1 MWAPMYCVPPMEQV
15 LREQLLVTHAQLSL
29 LFSAPLLMVAVT
41 AIPGGI
47 LADRIGAKKA
57 AGIGVILIVA
67 GTVLRGTATDVSSL
81 LAFTFI
87 YGAGFGLSYPNIPKL
102 VSAWTPREKA
112 GTTSGLFNL
121 GLPVGSA
128 LVLSLTM
135 PVVFSFTGSYQGV
148 FFIWSIP
155 PIVAA
160 IAWWTLVR
168 EPPSSA
174 VRSQIPGSNTREV
187 FGRLIRNK
195 GLWIL
200 LVLLLLNE
208 FYMNTM
214 IGWTPALL
222 AEIGVGTQLAGTV
235 TSVIPWAAIPALLLM
250 PRFCDKLGLRKP
262 FIWIPSIILAV
273 VAWAAM
279 NISLPTSWLLM
290 AAIGV
295 AVPTRFIII
304 LTVLVEL
311 VPAEYVGTA
320 GGLVFIGYVGGI
332 IGTYST
338 GRILDTTG
346 TFDSALIIL
355 VVISI
360 ASLVLAMKLPE
371 TGYKARSLKVKHIE

>member
-1 MWAPMYCVPPMEQV
+1 MEQV
-15 LREQLLVTHAQLSL
+15 LREQLFITHAQLSL
-29 LFSAPLLMVAVT
+29 LFSAPLLMVAVM

-47 LADRIGAKKA
+47 LADKIGTKKA
-57 AGIGVILIVA
+57 AGIGVILIAV
-67 GTVLRGTATDVSSL
+67 GTVLRGTATDASSL

-102 VSAWTPREKA
+102 VSAWTPRDKA

-128 LVLSLTM
+128 LVLALTM
-135 PVVFSFTGSYQGV
+135 PVVFTFTGNYQGV

-160 IAWWTLVR
+160 IAWFTLVR

-174 VRSQIPGSNTREV
+174 VRSQILSSSNTHGM

-195 GLWIL
+195 SLWIL

-222 AEIGVGTQLAGTV
+222 AEIGVKPQLAGV
-235 TSVIPWAAIPALLLM
+235 ITSVIPWAAIPAFLFM
-250 PRFCDKLGLRKP
+250 PRLSDKLGLRKP
-262 FIWIPSIILAV
+262 FIWIPSLILAV

-279 NISLPTSWLLM
+279 NMSLPVSWLLM
-290 AAIGV
+290 ATIGV
-295 AVPTRFIII
+295 AVPTRFITI

-311 VPAEYVGTA
+311 MPAECVGTA
-320 GGLVFIGYVGGI
+320 SGLVFIGYVGGI
-332 IGTYST
+332 MGTYIT
-338 GRILDTTG
+338 GRILDATG
-346 TFDSALIIL
+346 AFDSALLIL

-360 ASLVLAMKLPE
+360 ASVVLAMKLPE
-371 TGYKARSLKVKHIE
+371 TGYKAKTLKVKQGD

>member
-1 MWAPMYCVPPMEQV
+1 MEQV
-15 LREQLLVTHAQLSL
+15 LREQLFITHAQLSL

-57 AGIGVILIVA
+57 AGIGVILIVV
-67 GTVLRGTATDVSSL
+67 GTVLRGTATDASSL

-87 YGAGFGLSYPNIPKL
+87 YGAGFGLSYPAIPKL

-128 LVLSLTM
+128 LVLALTM
-135 PVVFSFTGSYQGV
+135 PVVFSFTGTYQGV

-174 VRSQIPGSNTREV
+174 VRSQIPASSNTRDV
-187 FGRLIRNK
+187 FGRLIRNRS
-195 GLWIL
+195 LWIL

-222 AEIGVGTQLAGTV
+222 AEIGVRPQLAGAI
-235 TSVIPWAAIPALLLM
+235 TSVIPWAAIPAFLFM
-250 PRFCDKLGLRKP
+250 PRLCDRLGLRRP

-279 NISLPTSWLLM
+279 DISLPTSWLLM
-290 AAIGV
+290 AIIGV
-295 AVPTRFIII
+295 AVPTRFITI

-338 GRILDTTG
+338 GRILDATG
-346 TFDSALIIL
+346 TFGSALIIL
-355 VVISI
+355 IVISI
-360 ASLVLAMKLPE
+360 ASLALAMKLPE
-371 TGYKARSLKVKHIE
+371 TGYKARSLKVKHAG